1 MRRYISKS
9 LWLLF
14 FSVVICCLIY
24 PAVLWAIGQ
33 TLFPFQANGSILQG
47 PDGKAVGSLLVAQ
60 PFTKDEYFQPRPSAA
75 SYDASASASSTLAAS
90 NYMLRNRVASALGP
104 IVKYKSG
111 AKAGQLV
118 APDIE
123 AWFRQDRFGGQPHI
137 VAQWADLHNAVAQAW
152 VNADPTHGAY
162 VDDWAKSHAGVVSN
176 WVKGNPGTP
185 QPKAP
190 DLAMVFFENFS
201 KDNPGRFPSAVTET
215 KNGKSVT
222 SIQPVKEGS
231 DIQSN
236 FFDMWRQEHADAD
249 LQDVPGD
256 MVTTSGSGLD
266 PHITL
271 ENAEYQLDR
280 VAAKWAGDTKLDPA
294 KVRQQIEE
302 IIQEKAFAPLG
313 GLAGEKMINV
323 LEVNLELRK
332 HFGAPA

>member
-1 MRRYISKS
+1 MGQYVSKS

-33 TLFPFQANGSILQG
+33 TIFPFQANGSILEG

-90 NYMLRNRVASALGP
+90 NYLLRNRVATALGP

-123 AWFRQDRFGGQPHI
+123 VWFQQDKFGGQPHI
-137 VAQWADLHNAVAQAW
+137 VAQWADLHNAVATAW

-162 VDDWAKSHAGVVSN
+162 VDAWAKSHAGVVSN
-176 WVKGNPGTP
+176 WVKNNPGTP

-190 DLAMVFFENFS
+190 DLAVVFFENFS

-215 KNGKSVT
+215 KGGKSVT

-231 DIQSN
+231 DIQAN

-280 VAAKWAGDTKLDPA
+280 VASKWAQDTKQNPA

-302 IIQEKAFAPLG
+302 IVQEKAFAPFG

-323 LEVNLELRK
+323 LEINLELRQR
-332 HFGAPA
+332 FGAPA